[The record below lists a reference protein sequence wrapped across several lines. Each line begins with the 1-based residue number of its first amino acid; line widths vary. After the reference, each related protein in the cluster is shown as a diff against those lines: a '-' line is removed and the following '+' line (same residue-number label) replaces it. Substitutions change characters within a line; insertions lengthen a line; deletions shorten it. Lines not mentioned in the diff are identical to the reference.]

1 MRASRRHFLA
11 MGAATAGAALL
22 KDAQLFAEET
32 SAALRPL
39 QLMTDKV
46 VPISREEH
54 LDRIA
59 RAQELMGKAGLAAL
73 LIEPGASMT
82 YFTGVRWRRS
92 ERLTAAVLPR
102 DGEPCIVTP
111 HFEEPSVRES
121 LAVPADVRVWNEDED
136 PLRTV
141 AGFLRE

>member
-11 MGAATAGAALL
+11 MGAATAGAAWLGE
-22 KDAQLFAEET
+22 ARLFAGEA
-32 SAALRPL
+32 SAALRPI
-39 QLMTDKV
+39 TDKV

-54 LDRIA
+54 LARIA
-59 RAQELMGKAGLAAL
+59 RAQALMGKAGLAAL

-82 YFTGVRWRRS
+82 YFTDVRWRRS

-121 LAVPADVRVWNEDED
+121 LAVPADVRVSS
-136 PLRTV
+136 RSGT
-141 AGFLRE
+141 ARSC

>member
-11 MGAATAGAALL
+11 MGAVTAGAAWLGEARL
-22 KDAQLFAEET
+22 PAEEAA
-32 SAALRPL
+32 AALRP
-39 QLMTDKV
+39 MTDKV
-46 VPISREEH
+46 VPVSREEH
-54 LDRIA
+54 GARIA

-73 LIEPGASMT
+73 LIEPGASMI
-82 YFTGVRWRRS
+82 YFTGVRWHRS

-121 LAVPADVRVWNEDED
+121 LA
-136 PLRTV
+136 
-141 AGFLRE
+141 